1 MRLQDSRP
9 DFPEFVNNFWGSS
22 PEASFSIITT
32 RIKDALSTL
41 NELIQFYHEKVNL
54 EKDHS
59 KRLERLSSKFPLG
72 THETGSMKKSLD
84 KLHIE
89 NQFMIDCNTKFIK
102 SVSESNL
109 EKLEQFHSL
118 YVKKVDK
125 LKHHMH
131 KVILK
136 RASALKDLHH
146 YKDKYQEECRAIKS
160 LKLSL
165 QTTWG
170 KELEKNESKFQK
182 LTSSIKQTAKHYQY
196 AISVYKDINE
206 IYKRDWTI
214 SINDFYK
221 LEIERIQVMKINC
234 FTYCNNIATLCVDL
248 DQSVD
253 LARSTF
259 ALVQPQMD
267 IQEFSDNY
275 GTGNKVY
282 DDPPFVDY
290 MTGCDEPTIGYKLSA
305 LHNPD
310 HNEILSR
317 TYSTYSS
324 SSHKTTGTI
333 PSSAH
338 TDQYNDDNESRV
350 PQYSPTK
357 ATPADYHHEMTPTPK
372 AKLYNSNAPLSKD
385 LPPIS
390 NGHHETTPTP
400 RTKLFTTTPA
410 KDLPPISNG
419 HLEMTPTPRANIF
432 NNNSPHKMLAP
443 PTVSPSS
450 LPSPSSK
457 LSPYK
462 HHQTPSRKPPIDLV
476 SHKTHSTV
484 SSNPEND
491 LFSTKEDR
499 LTNSQ
504 GSSNYSSD
512 RNWASPR
519 RREKQLQEMQD
530 QITRRATNE
539 FNKRR
544 QHAHA
549 EDAPKPQTKVPIM
562 KDFSIDFIAK
572 ALEDLNSGGDGDVN
586 QFRRSVR
593 SNGSSP
599 VKPRPKSDY
608 IDDHDEVA
616 QRYDSINFSRPKSMI
631 DVVEKP
637 KYETQQ
643 QQQQQQQQEQQQQQQ
658 QQQQQHA
665 PPTDLYKYRGLPKS
679 PKFSKPHTPFM
690 LQPKI
695 TPVNQK
701 PYLSKAT
708 ARYSFK
714 PQEEGELYFRKGWQ
728 MYIIHK
734 QEDNWFVCELGPNC
748 EQYNGQIGL
757 VPGNYIIEQ

>member
-1 MRLQDSRP
+1 MRLQDTTTPP
-9 DFPEFVNNFWGSS
+9 DYPDFVNNFWGSS
-22 PEASFSIITT
+22 PEASFDIITT

-41 NELIQFYHEKVNL
+41 DELIQFYHEKVNIERDYTRRL
-54 EKDHS
+54 EK
-59 KRLERLSSKFPLG
+59 LSSKFPLG

-102 SVSESNL
+102 SLMESNL
-109 EKLEQFHSL
+109 DKLEKFHSL

-125 LKHHMH
+125 LKHHMN
-131 KVILK
+131 KVILR

-146 YKDKYQEECRAIKS
+146 YKDKYQEECRAYKS

-170 KELEKNESKFQK
+170 KELEKNESKYHK
-182 LTSSIKQTAKHYQY
+182 LTSSINQTVKHYQY
-196 AISVYKDINE
+196 SIQVYKDIND
-206 IYKRDWTI
+206 IYQKDWTI

-259 ALVQPQMD
+259 ALVQPQTD
-267 IQEFSDNY
+267 IQEFSNNY
-275 GTGNKVY
+275 GTGNRVY

-290 MTGCDEPTIGYKLSA
+290 MTGCDEPTIGYKISN

-324 SSHKTTGTI
+324 SSNKTAGTI
-333 PSSAH
+333 PSSHA
-338 TDQYNDDNESRV
+338 DQYYGRESST
-350 PQYSPTK
+350 PQYSPVKDTRT
-357 ATPADYHHEMTPTPK
+357 AHPHEMTPTPK
-372 AKLYNSNAPLSKD
+372 SKLYNDNSKE

-390 NGHHETTPTP
+390 NGHHNMTPTP
-400 RTKLFTTTPA
+400 RAKLFTTTPA

-419 HLEMTPTPRANIF
+419 HVEMTPTSKANLF
-432 NNNSPHKMLAP
+432 NNSPHKSLAP
-443 PTVSPSS
+443 PTTTNTSPSN
-450 LPSPSSK
+450 

-462 HHQTPSRKPPIDLV
+462 HQQQQQHQQHQTPSRKPPVDLL
-476 SHKTHSTV
+476 SHKTHSTI

-491 LFSTKEDR
+491 LFSVKNDP
-499 LTNSQ
+499 LANSQ
-504 GSSNYSSD
+504 GSSNYSSE

-519 RREKQLQEMQD
+519 RKEKQLQEMQE

-539 FNKRR
+539 FNKRHHHP
-544 QHAHA
+544 QLN
-549 EDAPKPQTKVPIM
+549 EAPKSQGKVPIM

-637 KYETQQ
+637 KYQTHPPPQQPQQ
-643 QQQQQQQQEQQQQQQ
+643 QQSSSSSSAYDQ
-658 QQQQQHA
+658 
-665 PPTDLYKYRGLPKS
+665 YKYRGLPKS
-679 PKFSKPHTPFM
+679 PKTNTKPHTPFM

-695 TPVNQK
+695 TPVNHK
-701 PYLSKAT
+701 TYVSKAT

-714 PQEEGELYFRKGWQ
+714 PQEDGELYFRKGWQ

-734 QEDNWFVCELGPNC
+734 QEDSWYVCELGPNC
-748 EQYNGQIGL
+748 DEYNGKIGL
-757 VPGNYIIEQ
+757 VPGNYIIEH

>member
-1 MRLQDSRP
+1 MRLQENTP

-22 PEASFSIITT
+22 PEASFGIITT

-41 NELIQFYHEKVNL
+41 NELIQFYHEKVNI
-54 EKDHS
+54 EKEYS
-59 KRLERLSSKFPLG
+59 KRLEKLSSKFPLG

-102 SVSESNL
+102 SISESNL

-125 LKHHMH
+125 LKHHMN
-131 KVILK
+131 KVIIR

-170 KELEKNESKFQK
+170 KELEKNESRYQK
-182 LTSSIKQTAKHYQY
+182 LASSINQTVKNYQY

-206 IYKRDWTI
+206 IYKRDWSI

-259 ALVQPQMD
+259 ALVQPQTD

-275 GTGNKVY
+275 GTGNKIY

-290 MTGCDEPTIGYKLSA
+290 MTGCDEPTIGYKLSN

-324 SSHKTTGTI
+324 SPHRTNGSV
-333 PSSAH
+333 PSSH
-338 TDQYNDDNESRV
+338 TDQYYDQKSTA
-350 PQYSPTK
+350 PKYSKEPTN
-357 ATPADYHHEMTPTPK
+357 HHEMTPTPK
-372 AKLYNSNAPLSKD
+372 SKLYNINTPYNKD

-390 NGHHETTPTP
+390 NDHHNTTPTP
-400 RTKLFTTTPA
+400 RAKLFTTTPA
-410 KDLPPISNG
+410 KDLPPISNY
-419 HLEMTPTPRANIF
+419 HFDMTPTPKANIF
-432 NNNSPHKMLAP
+432 NNNSPHHQTLAP
-443 PTVSPSS
+443 PTTTPTTT
-450 LPSPSSK
+450 LTQSSK

-462 HHQTPSRKPPIDLV
+462 HHHTPSRKPPEDLL
-476 SHKTHSTV
+476 SHKTHSTI

-491 LFSTKEDR
+491 LFSTKDER

-504 GSSNYSSD
+504 GSSNYSSE

-544 QHAHA
+544 NH
-549 EDAPKPQTKVPIM
+549 PQETSKQETKVPIM

-599 VKPRPKSDY
+599 AKPRPKSDY
-608 IDDHDEVA
+608 IDDHNEVA

-637 KYETQQ
+637 KYTTQAPPPS
-643 QQQQQQQQEQQQQQQ
+643 QEQNTS
-658 QQQQQHA
+658 
-665 PPTDLYKYRGLPKS
+665 PYDKYKHRGFPKS
-679 PKFSKPHTPFM
+679 PKSAKPQTPFM

-695 TPVNQK
+695 TPVNHK
-701 PYLSKAT
+701 TYISIAT

-714 PQEEGELYFRKGWQ
+714 PQEEGELYFRKGWE
-728 MYIIHK
+728 MFIIHK

-748 EQYNGQIGL
+748 DEFNGKIGL
-757 VPGNYIIEQ
+757 VPGNYIIEH

>member
-1 MRLQDSRP
+1 MRIQDTTTSDCP
-9 DFPEFVNNFWGSS
+9 DFVNNFWGSS
-22 PEASFSIITT
+22 PETSFAIITT

-41 NELIQFYHEKVNL
+41 NELIQFYHEKVNI
-54 EKDHS
+54 EKDHIR
-59 KRLERLSSKFPLG
+59 RLERLSSKFPLG

-89 NQFMIDCNTKFIK
+89 NQFMIDCNTKFTK
-102 SVSESNL
+102 SISELNS
-109 EKLEQFHSL
+109 EKLEQFYSL

-125 LKHHMH
+125 LKHHMN
-131 KVILK
+131 KVILR
-136 RASALKDLHH
+136 RAAALKDLNH
-146 YKDKYQEECRAIKS
+146 YKDKYQEECRSIKS
-160 LKLSL
+160 LKLSV

-170 KELEKNESKFQK
+170 KELEKNESKYHK
-182 LTSSIKQTAKHYQY
+182 LASSLNQTAKHYQY
-196 AISVYKDINE
+196 SISVYKDINE

-259 ALVQPQMD
+259 ALVQPQLD
-267 IQEFSDNY
+267 VQDFSNNY

-290 MTGCDEPTIGYKLSA
+290 MTGCDEPNIGYKISDQ
-305 LHNPD
+305 HNPD
-310 HNEILSR
+310 HDEILSR
-317 TYSTYSS
+317 TYSIYSS
-324 SSHKTTGTI
+324 ASNKTGGTVQSSI
-333 PSSAH
+333 H
-338 TDQYNDDNESRV
+338 TDQYHSQESKT
-350 PQYSPTK
+350 PQLSSPNKEPSTHNHYDM
-357 ATPADYHHEMTPTPK
+357 APTPK
-372 AKLYNSNAPLSKD
+372 TKLFHNTPTSKD
-385 LPPIS
+385 LPPVA
-390 NGHHETTPTP
+390 NCRQDMTQTP
-400 RTKLFTTTPA
+400 RAKLFTNTPA

-419 HLEMTPTPRANIF
+419 HHAMTPTPNANLL
-432 NNNSPHKMLAP
+432 NGSPHKTLAP
-443 PTVSPSS
+443 LTTKTSIPSS
-450 LPSPSSK
+450 SH

-462 HHQTPSRKPPIDLV
+462 QQQQHQTPSRKPPVDLA
-476 SHKTHSTV
+476 SYKTHSSV

-491 LFSTKEDR
+491 LFSTKDER

-504 GSSNYSSD
+504 GSSNYSSE

-519 RREKQLQEMQD
+519 RREKQLQEMQE

-539 FNKRR
+539 FKKHCNPA
-544 QHAHA
+544 QV
-549 EDAPKPQTKVPIM
+549 EETSKPQAKVPVM

-593 SNGSSP
+593 DSNASSP
-599 VKPRPKSDY
+599 AKPRPKSDY

-631 DVVEKP
+631 DVAEKP
-637 KYETQQ
+637 KNRSNN
-643 QQQQQQQQEQQQQQQ
+643 
-658 QQQQQHA
+658 
-665 PPTDLYKYRGLPKS
+665 PPSMTTYDQYHYHKLPKS
-679 PKFSKPHTPFM
+679 PKSPKPHTPFM
-690 LQPKI
+690 LQPKL
-695 TPVNQK
+695 TPVNRK
-701 PYLSKAT
+701 TFISKAT

-748 EQYNGQIGL
+748 DDYNGMIGL
-757 VPGNYIIEQ
+757 VPGNYIIEH

>member
-1 MRLQDSRP
+1 MRLQDTTP
-9 DFPEFVNNFWGSS
+9 DYPEFVNNFWGSS
-22 PEASFSIITT
+22 PEASFTIITT

-41 NELIQFYHEKVNL
+41 DELIQFYHEKVNL
-54 EKDHS
+54 ERDHTR
-59 KRLERLSSKFPLG
+59 RLEKLSSKFPLG

-102 SVSESNL
+102 SILESNL
-109 EKLEQFHSL
+109 EKLEQFQGL

-125 LKHHMH
+125 LKHHMN
-131 KVILK
+131 KVILR

-170 KELEKNESKFQK
+170 KELEKNESKYQK
-182 LTSSIKQTAKHYQY
+182 LASSINQTIKHYQY
-196 AISVYKDINE
+196 SISVYKDINE

-259 ALVQPQMD
+259 ALVQPQID
-267 IQEFSDNY
+267 IQEFSNNY
-275 GTGNKVY
+275 GTGSKVY

-290 MTGCDEPTIGYKLSA
+290 MTGCEEPSIGYKLLN

-324 SSHKTTGTI
+324 SSNKTTGTI
-333 PSSAH
+333 PSSH
-338 TDQYNDDNESRV
+338 TVKYYGQESSTPYFSPIKDTRTNKHFDSTPTPKTKLYNDDTLYSKDL
-350 PQYSPTK
+350 PQISNGR
-357 ATPADYHHEMTPTPK
+357 HEMTPTPR
-372 AKLYNSNAPLSKD
+372 A
-385 LPPIS
+385 
-390 NGHHETTPTP
+390 
-400 RTKLFTTTPA
+400 KLFTATPA

-419 HLEMTPTPRANIF
+419 HLEITPTPKASF
-432 NNNSPHKMLAP
+432 NNLPNKTLAP
-443 PTVSPSS
+443 PTTTTAIQSP
-450 LPSPSSK
+450 SK

-462 HHQTPSRKPPIDLV
+462 HQQTPLRKPPVDLL
-476 SHKTHSTV
+476 SHKTHSTI

-491 LFSTKEDR
+491 LFSTKDEQ

-504 GSSNYSSD
+504 GSSNYSSE

-519 RREKQLQEMQD
+519 RREKQLQEMQE
-530 QITRRATNE
+530 QITRKATNE

-544 QHAHA
+544 NHPQL
-549 EDAPKPQTKVPIM
+549 EETPKPQAKVPIM

-637 KYETQQ
+637 KYPTQVQ
-643 QQQQQQQQEQQQQQQ
+643 QYQQ
-658 QQQQQHA
+658 
-665 PPTDLYKYRGLPKS
+665 PTPAYDQYKYRGLPKS
-679 PKFSKPHTPFM
+679 PKSAKPHTPLM

-695 TPVNQK
+695 TPINQK
-701 PYLSKAT
+701 TYISKAI

-748 EQYNGQIGL
+748 DEFNGKIGL
-757 VPGNYIIEQ
+757 VPGNYIIET